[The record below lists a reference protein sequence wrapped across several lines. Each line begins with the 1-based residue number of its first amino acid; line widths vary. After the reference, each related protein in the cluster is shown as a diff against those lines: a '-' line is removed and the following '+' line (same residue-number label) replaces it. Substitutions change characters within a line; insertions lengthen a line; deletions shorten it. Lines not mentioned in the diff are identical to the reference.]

1 MSLENQIEVYLNE
14 QSALEA
20 LNEFTRKKYR
30 DKDTVE
36 VFIQL
41 HNKGKINL
49 IEIFSK
55 LKNNQSIDF
64 FGVRYLFTDALP
76 YLTIRDIPNLLKT
89 METIISEA
97 NDDMASHYPLEDFEK
112 LLNKDINFSCQILE
126 HLKTNEYTVRFL
138 TKTLISI
145 SKKDLKLSLNKA
157 EEIIKIENENL
168 SAEVILALG
177 QIDYSSNIK
186 ILERSI
192 EVISSTCYEPSNEI
206 LISSILHSLIQIST
220 NHLSS
225 YDIIQQKISSIINLT
240 NHSIRTVHVCMVQ
253 LFHHIEK
260 LPTSIKA
267 LLLETIPYI
276 DSSSTG
282 TIKYLDM
289 LLPKLF
295 KENCNQ
301 TLILL
306 ENFLINTEYKINLD
320 NFNTF
325 TSYLLENENQDKLS
339 LIITRWFLSR
349 KISLNYF
356 ASELLSDHK
365 LEAQFD
371 TTQLINQFSQDHFF
385 LAKKACGWCF
395 MNPTTA
401 ISLIFSVF
409 KVCPDNQNEKIAK
422 IVFNPLCISYPSK
435 VTEYLNKYK
444 EQLSTEK
451 LLCAQNILEKLEK
464 YHTGLEASYSLKELR
479 ISPSEHFEYRRHH
492 QQSMNKAYAEARKK
506 SVFAGLFT
514 ENTLLY
520 GKSTAFIIQTS
531 KGSHRQTMPL
541 QSFSQKIDFPSM
553 EILDSTSLH
562 HSLLSFKVEG
572 SSK

>member
-1 MSLENQIEVYLNE
+1 MELKSKIESHLA
-14 QSALEA
+14 QHSPFDTIS
-20 LNEFTRKKYR
+20 EFTQKKYR

-36 VFIQL
+36 AFVQL
-41 HNKGKINL
+41 HNEGKLSL

-55 LKNNQSIDF
+55 IKNDKSIDF
-64 FGVRYLFTDALP
+64 FTVRYLFSDALP
-76 YLTIRDIPNLLKT
+76 HLKDRNIPSLLNTI
-89 METIISEA
+89 ETIIIEA
-97 NDDMASHYPLEDFEK
+97 GDDVASHYPLEDFEK
-112 LLNKDINFSCQILE
+112 LLNTDLEFSCQIIE
-126 HLKTNEYTVRFL
+126 HLKTNQYTTRFL

-145 SKKDLKLSLNKA
+145 SKKDLKLSLDKA
-157 EEIIKIENENL
+157 EEIISLENENL
-168 SAEVILALG
+168 SADVMLALG
-177 QIDYSSNIK
+177 QINYLSNISL
-186 ILERSI
+186 LERSI
-192 EVISSTCYEPSNEI
+192 EIICSTYYQSSNEI

-225 YDIIQQKISSIINLT
+225 YDIIQRKISSIINLT

-253 LFHHIEK
+253 LFYHIEK
-260 LPTSIKA
+260 LPTIIKV
-267 LLLETIPYI
+267 LLLETIPFI
-276 DSSSTG
+276 ESSSTG

-295 KENCNQ
+295 NENCNQ
-301 TLILL
+301 ALTLL
-306 ENFLINTEYKINLD
+306 ENFLIHTEYKTSLD

-325 TSYLLENENQDKLS
+325 TSYLFKNENQDKLS
-339 LIITRWFLSR
+339 LIFTRWFLSR

-356 ASELLSDHK
+356 ASKLLNNHE

-409 KVCPDNQNEKIAK
+409 KVCPDNQNEKIAE

-444 EQLSTEK
+444 EQLSTKK
-451 LLCAQNILEKLEK
+451 LLCVEKILEKLEK
-464 YHTGLEASYSLKELR
+464 YHQRLEASYSLKELR

-531 KGSHRQTMPL
+531 EGSQRQTMPL
-541 QSFSQKIDFPSM
+541 QSFSRKIDFPSM

-562 HSLLSFKVEG
+562 HCLLSFKVEG

>member
-1 MSLENQIEVYLNE
+1 M
-14 QSALEA
+14 
-20 LNEFTRKKYR
+20 
-30 DKDTVE
+30 
-36 VFIQL
+36 
-41 HNKGKINL
+41 
-49 IEIFSK
+49 
-55 LKNNQSIDF
+55 
-64 FGVRYLFTDALP
+64 
-76 YLTIRDIPNLLKT
+76 
-89 METIISEA
+89 
-97 NDDMASHYPLEDFEK
+97 
-112 LLNKDINFSCQILE
+112 
-126 HLKTNEYTVRFL
+126 
-138 TKTLISI
+138 
-145 SKKDLKLSLNKA
+145 
-157 EEIIKIENENL
+157 
-168 SAEVILALG
+168 LALG
-177 QIDYSSNIK
+177 QIDYSSNISL
-186 ILERSI
+186 LERSVEI
-192 EVISSTCYEPSNEI
+192 ICSTCYEASNEI

-220 NHLSS
+220 NQLSS
-225 YDIIQQKISSIINLT
+225 YDIIQRKISSIINLT

-260 LPTSIKA
+260 LPTNIKV
-267 LLLETIPYI
+267 LLLETIPFI
-276 DSSSTG
+276 ESSSNG

-295 KENCNQ
+295 NENCNQ
-301 TLILL
+301 TLILF
-306 ENFLINTEYKINLD
+306 ENFLTHTEYKISLD
-320 NFNTF
+320 NFNIF
-325 TSYLLENENQDKLS
+325 TSYLFKNENQDKFS
-339 LIITRWFLSR
+339 LIFTRWFLSR
-349 KISLNYF
+349 KLSLSYF
-356 ASELLSDHK
+356 ASKLLSGHE

-409 KVCPDNQNEKIAK
+409 KVCPDNQNEKIAE

-451 LLCAQNILEKLEK
+451 LLCAEKILEKLEK

-479 ISPSEHFEYRRHH
+479 ISPPEHFEYRRHH
-492 QQSMNKAYAEARKK
+492 QQSMNRAYAEARKK

-520 GKSTAFIIQTS
+520 GKSTAFIIRTS
-531 KGSHRQTMPL
+531 EGSHRQTMPL
-541 QSFSQKIDFPSM
+541 QSFSRKIDFPSM

-562 HSLLSFKVEG
+562 HCLLSFKVEG